1 MGYPYGKQR
10 TYKPSYDN
18 TVGELQD
25 MVITEKNIYSLHID
39 TYTKRLRKNSDNINH
54 YIYGLTTIHEA
65 EFLTDEAQYHAHP
78 MGYKK
83 WKKCFLKLSYV

>member
-39 TYTKRLRKNSDNINH
+39 T
-54 YIYGLTTIHEA
+54 
-65 EFLTDEAQYHAHP
+65 
-78 MGYKK
+78 
-83 WKKCFLKLSYV
+83 